1 MTVGLRRDP
10 RIGMA
15 EDALHRSGV
24 RTGLEEQASGGV
36 SQVVKSDRPHLR
48 LDPKLHLVFRTTS
61 RRGFGGEFRVT
72 AAFATADVFVPE
84 HDSGPAERT
93 VKDLLEFHILA
104 HHLAVRFGKDELRG
118 RRIDCPAQKR
128 NELVGDRDAL
138 FVRALR
144 LAPGTHTVE
153 LAYEKD
159 ESVDDGLDDAAI
171 LNFELSAGG
180 EISRLTVSTVPRWAR
195 HLRGGNHPLSTGDHS
210 RTGSSGRQCRRE
222 STQFL

>member
-1 MTVGLRRDP
+1 M
-10 RIGMA
+10 
-15 EDALHRSGV
+15 
-24 RTGLEEQASGGV
+24 
-36 SQVVKSDRPHLR
+36 
-48 LDPKLHLVFRTTS
+48 
-61 RRGFGGEFRVT
+61 T

-104 HHLAVRFGKDELRG
+104 HHLAVRFGEDELRG

-128 NELVGDRDAL
+128 NELVGDWDAL

-159 ESVDDGLDDAAI
+159 ESVDDGLECAI
-171 LNFELSAGG
+171 LNFELARAVRL
-180 EISRLTVSTVPRWAR
+180 SRLTVSTGAQVGSSPEGWEPPAVDGGPQSNWVIGPAVSPRIYTVPMNLPVDPRWTAIKTRSIASLPRSPSSTRTTLPVNPAKYMSCYRKRAR
-195 HLRGGNHPLSTGDHS
+195 RCS
-210 RTGSSGRQCRRE
+210 
-222 STQFL
+222 